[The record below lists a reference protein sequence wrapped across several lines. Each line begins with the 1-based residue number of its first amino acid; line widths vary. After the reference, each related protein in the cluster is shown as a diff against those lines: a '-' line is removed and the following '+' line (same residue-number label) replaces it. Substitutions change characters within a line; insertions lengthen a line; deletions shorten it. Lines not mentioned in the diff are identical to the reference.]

1 MSAKSTRK
9 PTTNGLEF
17 WSDDHRFGLRIFNRE
32 VSELLRICADSGSM
46 EAGGILVGFYTARHD
61 CAVVRA
67 ISGPP
72 SDSQRGRT
80 WFHRGVHGLQ
90 EWLDRYWYVSR
101 HYYLGE
107 WHFHSHGSPLPS
119 QSDVWQLKCIAN
131 SALYKCPEPVLLI
144 TGGDPLVGW
153 TAGAYVFPRGE
164 KPIQLSMVTASL
176 DHIEQRFVRRESAV
190 TP

>member
-9 PTTNGLEF
+9 PPTNGLEF
-17 WSDDHRFGLRIFNRE
+17 WSDDRRFGLRILKRE
-32 VSELLRICADSGSM
+32 VSKLLRICSDSGSM
-46 EAGGILVGFYTARHD
+46 EAGGILVGSYAPTHD

-72 SDSQRGRT
+72 SDSRRGPT

-90 EWLDRYWYVSR
+90 EWLDRFWNLSR

-107 WHFHSHGSPLPS
+107 WHFHSQGSPLPS
-119 QSDVWQLKCIAN
+119 QLDVCQLKDIAN

-153 TAGAYVFPRGE
+153 TAGACVFPRGE
-164 KPIQLSMVTASL
+164 EPIQLSMVTASL
-176 DHIEQRFVRRESAV
+176 DHIEQRFVRWESPM